1 MPKTRYVR
9 QAKKECSLDREA
21 ASQSRSTS
29 PTISIDRK
37 IHKSPFAVDPS
48 SPMPLTEAQMTA
60 EIKFLRRNL
69 VEIRKISKLERDNYE
84 VTMKDQRE
92 EILKLKEDLKVKN
105 EFIKDLTAALDVKDK
120 EKEKLQKK
128 HGRLLKTKEDKISSM
143 MSQMRD
149 IDSQRNNAQQF
160 VQNIGRKNIL
170 IARAM
175 TRMVQRVLMTCSI
188 TTNSIVERFHR
199 DIARTGSISHLADT
213 LIKLINLKKDDI
225 PAGEELEER
234 NLLEDLL
241 NLFSVL
247 FFIPTIRGE
256 ISKNNKYPEF
266 LKALTVFIF
275 EKNEESLFVN
285 DPGILEGCCKVLDE
299 TCKTDV
305 GINTLSQY
313 ETSEGCFYELL
324 VNYIENASERC
335 NDAQVNYLLNVFFT
349 VSTNEAA
356 PQMNKLIALF
366 KQESL
371 EKWEKSSNEA
381 LRTNME
387 RYLRIGLLVKLE
399 ENDSI
404 ML

>member
-1 MPKTRYVR
+1 M
-9 QAKKECSLDREA
+9 
-21 ASQSRSTS
+21 
-29 PTISIDRK
+29 
-37 IHKSPFAVDPS
+37 
-48 SPMPLTEAQMTA
+48 
-60 EIKFLRRNL
+60 
-69 VEIRKISKLERDNYE
+69 
-84 VTMKDQRE
+84 
-92 EILKLKEDLKVKN
+92 KN

-160 VQNIGRKNIL
+160 VTNIGRKNIL

-247 FFIPTIRGE
+247 FFIPT
-256 ISKNNKYPEF
+256 S
-266 LKALTVFIF
+266 
-275 EKNEESLFVN
+275 
-285 DPGILEGCCKVLDE
+285 
-299 TCKTDV
+299 
-305 GINTLSQY
+305 
-313 ETSEGCFYELL
+313 
-324 VNYIENASERC
+324 
-335 NDAQVNYLLNVFFT
+335 
-349 VSTNEAA
+349 
-356 PQMNKLIALF
+356 ALF
-366 KQESL
+366 
-371 EKWEKSSNEA
+371 
-381 LRTNME
+381 
-387 RYLRIGLLVKLE
+387 
-399 ENDSI
+399 
-404 ML
+404 